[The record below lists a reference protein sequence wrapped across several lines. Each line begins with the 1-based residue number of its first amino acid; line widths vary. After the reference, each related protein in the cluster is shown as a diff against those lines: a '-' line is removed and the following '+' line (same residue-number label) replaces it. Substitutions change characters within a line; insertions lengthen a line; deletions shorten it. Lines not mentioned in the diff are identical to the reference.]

1 MQISSSVRSCATN
14 SLRVGMSTPYTLG
27 YRTGGEA
34 LARYTCAVEGELV
47 GEFEPWSEGWGR
59 GCGGAT

>member
-34 LARYTCAVEGELV
+34 LARYTCEAGGWVRGFEWGTAV
-47 GEFEPWSEGWGR
+47 R
-59 GCGGAT
+59 GGAGNYVVG